1 MSKFKDMAQ
10 GFLSSVAP
18 QPPEP
23 NPFAEK
29 AIELLGDLDAA
40 AKAQVLAQLA
50 VAEEINQ
57 LRGAVKALDSTISFK
72 S

>member
-10 GFLSSVAP
+10 GFLSSMAP
-18 QPPEP
+18 QP
-23 NPFAEK
+23 NPFAEQT
-29 AIELLGDLDAA
+29 IGLLGDLDPA

-57 LRGAVKALDSTISFK
+57 LRGAVKALDSTISLK

>member
-1 MSKFKDMAQ
+1 M
-10 GFLSSVAP
+10 AP
-18 QPPEP
+18 QP
-23 NPFAEK
+23 NPFAEQT
-29 AIELLGDLDAA
+29 IGLLGDLDPA

-57 LRGAVKALDSTISFK
+57 LRGAVKALDSTISLK

>member
-10 GFLSSVAP
+10 GFLGSLAP
-18 QPPEP
+18 QP
-23 NPFAEK
+23 NPFMEQAK
-29 AIELLGDLDAA
+29 ELIGGLDPA

-57 LRGAVKALDSTISFK
+57 LRQAVKALDSTISFK